1 MKKLVLSTVLIVSI
15 IFISLGFKILKKEKG
30 GIENSEVI
38 ELINKM
44 DASFNLLPFELSLEE
59 KLMVVQNPELILDI
73 YEEKHLTI
81 PDPPPGARL

>member
-15 IFISLGFKILKKEKG
+15 IFISLGFKIQKKEKG
-30 GIENSEVI
+30 DTENSEVI

-59 KLMVVQNPELILDI
+59 KLMVVQNP
-73 YEEKHLTI
+73 
-81 PDPPPGARL
+81 